1 MWAPEYGF
9 NNMRKITKILLL
21 LLAMVLYLTG
31 LLGILE
37 TRTQAE
43 TIYIQLKQTIPFGV
57 AEKIMMEEAKQ
68 EAPLC
73 VCFWKQGNPVSVS
86 CRETGKQNTSRE
98 VILCGNAGLL
108 SAGPLNFQNG
118 CMIDP
123 NTSRLLFGTE
133 ICGGQRIHISDNDY
147 PVLGTVKTLESTI
160 FRTAEVGDSLDRIIL
175 LGSPEKAQQFL
186 IRWELHGEQL
196 GFYPIWALAADCG
209 ILLPLVLL
217 IAFCV
222 YLGSK
227 KGKISCSLQKTGI
240 IVILFAGLLLLGKY
254 LVIPEE
260 MIPAKWS
267 DFSFWSRLWADQ
279 RKNFL
284 SIAFTSLGNR
294 QLQMMF
300 GMVKSIICYLLS
312 SMLVIIALMI
322 KSIDRRQVHADSA
335 D

>member
-9 NNMRKITKILLL
+9 SNMRKVIKIMLL

-43 TIYIQLKQTIPFGV
+43 TIYIQLKQDISSGM

-73 VCFWKQGNPVSVS
+73 VCFWKQGNPIRVS
-86 CRETGKQNTSRE
+86 CRETGKQHTCRE
-98 VILCGNAGLL
+98 VILWGNAELL
-108 SAGPLNFQNG
+108 RAGPLNFQNG

-123 NTSRLLFGTE
+123 ETSRLLFGTE
-133 ICGGQRIHISDNDY
+133 ICGGQRIHIGENDY
-147 PVLGTVKTLESTI
+147 PALGTVKTLESTI
-160 FRTAEVGDSLDRIIL
+160 FRTAKAGDSLDRIIL
-175 LGSPEKAQQFL
+175 LGSPMEAQQFL

-217 IAFCV
+217 IAFRV

-240 IVILFAGLLLLGKY
+240 IVILFAGLLLLGKC

-279 RKNFL
+279 RKSFL
-284 SIAFTSLGNR
+284 CIAFTSLGNT

-300 GMVKSIICYLLS
+300 GMVKSIIYYLLS
-312 SMLVIIALMI
+312 SLLVMIALMI
-322 KSIDRRQVHADSA
+322 KSNDRRQVHADSA

>member
-1 MWAPEYGF
+1 MSAPEYGF
-9 NNMRKITKILLL
+9 SNMRKVIKILLL
-21 LLAMVLYLTG
+21 LLATVLYLTG
-31 LLGILE
+31 LLGILQ

-57 AEKIMMEEAKQ
+57 AEKIMMEEARQ
-68 EAPLC
+68 ETPLC

-86 CRETGKQNTSRE
+86 CRETGKQHTCRE
-98 VILCGNAGLL
+98 VILCGNAELL
-108 SAGPLNFQNG
+108 RAGPLNFQNG

-133 ICGGQRIHISDNDY
+133 ICGGQRIHIGENDY
-147 PVLGTVKTLESTI
+147 PALGTVKTLESTI
-160 FRTAEVGDSLDRIIL
+160 IHTAHDGDSLDRIIL
-175 LGSPEKAQQFL
+175 IGSPMEAQQFL
-186 IRWELHGEQL
+186 IRWKLHGEQL

-209 ILLPLVLL
+209 ILFPLVLL
-217 IAFCV
+217 ITFCV

-227 KGKISCSLQKTGI
+227 KRKISCTLQKTGI
-240 IVILFAGLLLLGKY
+240 IVILFAGLFLLGKC

-267 DFSFWSRLWADQ
+267 DFSFWSRVWVSQ
-279 RKNFL
+279 RNNFL
-284 SIAFTSLGNR
+284 TIAFTSLGNT

-300 GMVKSIICYLLS
+300 GMVKSIIYYLLS
-312 SMLVIIALMI
+312 SLLVMIALMI
-322 KSIDRRQVHADSA
+322 KSNDRRQVHADSA

>member
-9 NNMRKITKILLL
+9 SNMRKVIKVLLL
-21 LLAMVLYLTG
+21 LLAMVLYLMG

-43 TIYIQLKQTIPFGV
+43 TIHIQLKQDLSSGM
-57 AEKIMMEEAKQ
+57 AEKIMMGEAKQ

-73 VCFWKQGNPVSVS
+73 VCFWKQGDPVRVS
-86 CRETGKQNTSRE
+86 CRETGKENTCRE
-98 VILCGNAGLL
+98 VILCGNAELL
-108 SAGPLNFQNG
+108 RTGSLNFQKG

-123 NTSRLLFGTE
+123 ETSRLLFGTE
-133 ICGGQRIHISDNDY
+133 ICGGQRIRIRENDY
-147 PVLGTVKTLESTI
+147 PALGTVKTLAPTI
-160 FRTAEVGDSLDRIIL
+160 FRIAEAGESLDRIIL
-175 LGSPEKAQQFL
+175 IGSPMDAQQFL
-186 IRWELHGEQL
+186 IRWGLHGEQL

-209 ILLPLVLL
+209 ILFPLVLL

-227 KGKISCSLQKTGI
+227 KKKNSCALQKTGI
-240 IVILFAGLLLLGKY
+240 IVILFAGLLLLGKC

-267 DFSFWSRLWADQ
+267 DFSFWSRLWLYQ
-279 RKNFL
+279 RNNFL
-284 SIAFTSLGNR
+284 TIAVTSLGNT
-294 QLQMMF
+294 QLQMIF
-300 GMVKSIICYLLS
+300 GMVKSIIYYLLS
-312 SMLVIIALMI
+312 SLLVMIALMI
-322 KSIDRRQVHADSA
+322 KLIDRRQVYADSA